1 MLLGQI
7 VHAQVSGSW
16 ELDAKM
22 TAQALAIEK
31 CPPRI
36 VVAKFKHGWTKNIW
50 GPPTNIDFDVLK
62 TN

>member
-36 VVAKFKHGWTKNIW
+36 VVAKIHAWLGEKHLGAAHKY
-50 GPPTNIDFDVLK
+50 
-62 TN
+62 